1 MATNVESPGLL
12 AEPGLP
18 NNTATID
25 SVPFLISQADRT
37 TQDLRLKFLARRL
50 HALGE
55 APIYYFLRE
64 LERGADL
71 RASLEAYAEIDPA
84 FVKAYH
90 GDRFMPATFLIEKGG
105 AA

>member
-18 NNTATID
+18 NKTATI
-25 SVPFLISQADRT
+25 SVPFLISPNDNA

-55 APIYYFLRE
+55 APLFHLLKQ
-64 LERGADL
+64 LERGAELRPLLEQYAALPADL
-71 RASLEAYAEIDPA
+71 IRAYR
-84 FVKAYH
+84 
-90 GDRFMPATFLIEKGG
+90 GDRFTPPTFLVKEDG